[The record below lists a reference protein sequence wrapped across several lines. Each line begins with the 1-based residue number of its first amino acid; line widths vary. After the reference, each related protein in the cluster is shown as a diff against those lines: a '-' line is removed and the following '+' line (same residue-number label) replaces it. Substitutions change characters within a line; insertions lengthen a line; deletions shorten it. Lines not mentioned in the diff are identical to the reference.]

1 MFFKANTIL
10 PEQTELLKWTPLQ
23 IEVKL
28 LYNLY
33 NSKIPIHNLCL
44 SMGVDL

>member
-23 IEVKL
+23 KW

-33 NSKIPIHNLCL
+33 NSKFPIQNLCL
-44 SMGVDL
+44 LKGVDL